1 MDAVHL
7 PESKN
12 NAKTEGAVIVFEDE
26 ASFRQT
32 PTLHATW
39 AKRGSQ
45 PQIPTRGER
54 NTQKIFGAVRLDNAQ
69 FHLPPSGGLFSVGN
83 LSGFPGASGRARLLP
98 PPPPDLPDPR
108 QRIVSQEAG
117 NL

>member
-1 MDAVHL
+1 MGPLYL
-7 PESKN
+7 PESKK
-12 NAKTEGAVIVFEDE
+12 NAKSEGAVIVFEDE

-45 PQIPTRGER
+45 PQILTRGAPYTKNLR
-54 NTQKIFGAVRLDNAQ
+54 SCASRQRR
-69 FHLPPSGGLFSVGN
+69 FHLPSSGGLFSVGD
-83 LSGFPGASGRARLLP
+83 LSGLPGASGRARLLP
-98 PPPPDLPDPR
+98 PPDLPDSR
-108 QRIVSQEAG
+108 QCVISQKTV

>member
-1 MDAVHL
+1 MGALHV
-7 PESKN
+7 PQSKK

-32 PTLHATW
+32 PTLHATCQTW
-39 AKRGSQ
+39 KSTSDSHARRAPYAKDFRGR
-45 PQIPTRGER
+45 P
-54 NTQKIFGAVRLDNAQ
+54 FGQRR
-69 FHLPPSGGLFSVGN
+69 FHLPSSGGLFSVGD

-98 PPPPDLPDPR
+98 PPSPDLPDTR
-108 QRIVSQEAG
+108 QRVVSQKAR